1 MQPVRSTPHN
11 NRKLPLMSAKNY
23 SLNFDG
29 YWREPNVS
37 GLPAKS
43 GIYGV
48 YGCVYDA
55 TAKTVSLNRL
65 LYIGEAGDVQNRVA
79 NHECWAVW
87 RRQLKQ
93 SEVLC
98 VNAALISPDADRQR
112 AEAAMIFKHKPPCN
126 TEYVDSF
133 PFDTTGVVT
142 TGKNAL
148 MHASFVVT
156 STEKKA
162 VGSYG
167 RRW

>member
-1 MQPVRSTPHN
+1 
-11 NRKLPLMSAKNY
+11 MSAKNY

-148 MHASFVVT
+148 MHAASL
-156 STEKKA
+156 
-162 VGSYG
+162 
-167 RRW
+167 